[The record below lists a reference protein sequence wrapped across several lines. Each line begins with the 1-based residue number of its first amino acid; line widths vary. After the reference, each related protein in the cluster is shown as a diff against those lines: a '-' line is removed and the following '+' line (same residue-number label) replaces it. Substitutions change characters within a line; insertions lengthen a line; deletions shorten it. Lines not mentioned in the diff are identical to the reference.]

1 MRKPSVGIYALQGL
15 LFLGFLSGCAEMEK
29 MLKGKPKL
37 QPSTTKVYV
46 ANESS
51 NSVSVVDGTN
61 FKALGEIDTLNHAT
75 HDLSLTRNGQQLWA
89 TNLAS
94 GRISVIDTTAM
105 ETIASIYTGN
115 RAHVVTLTNDNRHAW
130 VANIGNDTISI
141 IDTGIY
147 RILGTIPVSKGPMG
161 IAFSKDG
168 RLAYVSTQDKHVN
181 VIDTTAHRVIKRIPV
196 GANPHF
202 LVLGPNGRIWGTNT
216 GSQDIYTIDPQ
227 TNEIAHTI
235 EVGPAPQQIAF
246 AFKGTAGPNAYVTVA
261 GLNKVVIVS
270 ANTPTPQIRG
280 QIDVGEGPNGIW
292 ANSVGTRLYVGH
304 TRSNDLRIIDTG
316 TNQILATVPV
326 GRKPIRVVA
335 SK

>member
-1 MRKPSVGIYALQGL
+1 MALPSN
-15 LFLGFLSGCAEMEK
+15 
-29 MLKGKPKL
+29 
-37 QPSTTKVYV
+37 PS
-46 ANESS
+46 
-51 NSVSVVDGTN
+51 
-61 FKALGEIDTLNHAT
+61 GEIDTKNHAT
-75 HDLSLTRNGQQLWA
+75 HDLSLSRNGKQLWA

-147 RILGTIPVSKGPMG
+147 RILGTIPVGKGPMG

-168 RLAYVSTQDKHVN
+168 RLAYVSTKDKHVN

-246 AFKGTAGPNAYVTVA
+246 AFKGTAGPNAYITVA

-270 ANTPTPQIRG
+270 ANTPAPQIRG

-292 ANSVGTRLYVGH
+292 ANSVGTGLYVGH

>member
-1 MRKPSVGIYALQGL
+1 MKTSHMGFITLGGILTAGL
-15 LFLGFLSGCAEMEK
+15 LAGCAQLMPPK
-29 MLKGKPKL
+29 KL
-37 QPSTTKVYV
+37 QEPITKVYV

-51 NSVSVVDGTN
+51 NSVSVIDGTE
-61 FKALGEIDTLNHAT
+61 FKPLGEIDTLNHAT
-75 HDLSLTRNGQQLWA
+75 HDLSLTRNGKQLWA

-94 GRISVIDTTAM
+94 GRISVIDTDAM
-105 ETIASIYTGN
+105 ETVASIFTGN
-115 RAHVVTLTNDNRHAW
+115 RAHVVTLTNDNRQAW

-141 IDTGIY
+141 IDTKIY
-147 RILGTIPVSKGPMG
+147 RILGTIPVGKGPMG

-168 RLAYVSTQDKHVN
+168 RLAYVSTKDKHVN
-181 VIDTTAHRVIKRIPV
+181 VVDTTAHQVIKRIPV
-196 GANPHF
+196 GPNPHF
-202 LVLGPNGRIWGTNT
+202 LVLGPDGRIWGTNT
-216 GSQDIYTIDPQ
+216 GSQEIYTINPE
-227 TNEIAHTI
+227 TNDIENIV

-261 GLNKVVIVS
+261 GLNKVIVVS
-270 ANTPTPQIRG
+270 ANTDTPQIRG

-304 TRSNDLRIIDTG
+304 TRSNDLKILDTG
-316 TNQILATVPV
+316 TNQTLATIPV

>member
-1 MRKPSVGIYALQGL
+1 MKHKSMRFSSIA
-15 LFLGFLSGCAEMEK
+15 GFLSVGLLAGCAN
-29 MLKGKPKL
+29 LGQPAQL
-37 QPSTTKVYV
+37 QVKHTKVYV

-51 NSVSVVDGTN
+51 NSVSVIDGTT
-61 FKALGEIDTLNHAT
+61 FQPLGEIDTLNHAT
-75 HDLSLTRNGQQLWA
+75 HDLSLARNGKQLWA

-94 GRISVIDTTAM
+94 GRISVIDTDSM

-115 RAHVVTLTNDNRHAW
+115 RAHVVTLTNDNRQAW

-141 IDTGIY
+141 IDTKIY

-168 RLAYVSTQDKHVN
+168 RLAYVSSQDKMVN
-181 VIDTTAHRVIKRIPV
+181 VIDTAAHQVIKRIPV

-216 GSQDIYTIDPQ
+216 GSQDLYIIDTNSNEVVQ
-227 TNEIAHTI
+227 TL

-261 GLNKVVIVS
+261 GLNKVIIVS
-270 ANTPTPQIRG
+270 ANTDAPTIRG

-304 TRSNDLRIIDTG
+304 TRSNDLRILDTG
-316 TNQILATVPV
+316 TNQVLATVPV

>member
-1 MRKPSVGIYALQGL
+1 MIHKTMGFSPLWGFLTIGL
-15 LFLGFLSGCAEMEK
+15 LASCSSFSPPAQ
-29 MLKGKPKL
+29 L
-37 QPSTTKVYV
+37 QVEQTKVYV

-51 NSVSVVDGTN
+51 NSVSVIDGNT
-61 FKALGEIDTLNHAT
+61 FQPLGEIDTLNHAT
-75 HDLSLTRNGQQLWA
+75 HDLSLSRDGKRLWA

-94 GRISVIDTTAM
+94 GRISVIDTDAM

-141 IDTGIY
+141 IDTTIY

-168 RLAYVSTQDKHVN
+168 RLAYVSSQDKMVN
-181 VIDTTAHRVIKRIPV
+181 VIDVTAHQVIKRIPV

-202 LVLGPNGRIWGTNT
+202 LILAPDGRIWGTNT
-216 GSQDIYTIDPQ
+216 GGQDLYIIDTK
-227 TNEIAHTI
+227 TNEVVQTL

-270 ANTPTPQIRG
+270 ANTDTPAISG

-304 TRSNDLRIIDTG
+304 TGSNDVRILDTG
-316 TNQILATVPV
+316 TNKVLATVPV

>member
-1 MRKPSVGIYALQGL
+1 MDFSTLGGILTIGL
-15 LFLGFLSGCAEMEK
+15 LTGCA
-29 MLKGKPKL
+29 LLNPPTQL
-37 QPSTTKVYV
+37 QVEQTKIYV

-51 NSVSVVDGTN
+51 NSVSVIDGNT
-61 FKALGEIDTLNHAT
+61 FQPLGEIDTLNHAT
-75 HDLSLTRNGQQLWA
+75 HDLSLARNGKQLWA

-94 GRISVIDTTAM
+94 GRISVIDTDAM

-115 RAHVVTLTNDNRHAW
+115 RAHVVTLTNDNRQAW

-141 IDTGIY
+141 IDTKIY

-168 RLAYVSTQDKHVN
+168 RLAYVSSQDKMVN
-181 VIDTTAHRVIKRIPV
+181 VIDTAAHQVIKRIPV

-216 GSQDIYTIDPQ
+216 GSQELYIIDTNSNEVVQ
-227 TNEIAHTI
+227 TL

-261 GLNKVVIVS
+261 GLNKVIIVS
-270 ANTPTPQIRG
+270 ANTDVPAIRG

-292 ANSVGTRLYVGH
+292 ANTVGTRLYVGH
-304 TRSNDLRIIDTG
+304 TRSNDVRILDTG
-316 TNQILATVPV
+316 TNQVLATVPV

>member
-1 MRKPSVGIYALQGL
+1 MNHKTMRFRTLGGILTIGL
-15 LFLGFLSGCAEMEK
+15 ITGCAQLMPPKQLEVEK
-29 MLKGKPKL
+29 V
-37 QPSTTKVYV
+37 KVYV

-51 NSVSVVDGTN
+51 NSVSVIDGNT
-61 FKALGEIDTLNHAT
+61 FQPLGEIDTLNHAT
-75 HDLSLTRNGQQLWA
+75 HDLSLARNGKQLWA

-94 GRISVIDTTAM
+94 GRISVIDTDAM
-105 ETIASIYTGN
+105 ETVASIYTGN

-141 IDTGIY
+141 IDTKIF
-147 RILGTIPVSKGPMG
+147 RILGTIPVTKGPMG

-168 RLAYVSTQDKHVN
+168 RFAYVSSKDKMVN
-181 VIDTTAHRVIKRIPV
+181 VIDTAAHQVIKRIPV

-216 GSQDIYTIDPQ
+216 GSQELYIIDTN
-227 TNEIAHTI
+227 TNEIVHTV

-261 GLNKVVIVS
+261 GLNKVIMVNAS
-270 ANTPTPQIRG
+270 SGQPTIRG

-304 TRSNDLRIIDTG
+304 TRSNDVRIIDTG

>member
-1 MRKPSVGIYALQGL
+1 MNKPTMRFTTVGGILTVGL
-15 LFLGFLSGCAEMEK
+15 LVGCAQFM
-29 MLKGKPKL
+29 PPQKL
-37 QPSTTKVYV
+37 EGPTTKVYV

-51 NSVSVVDGTN
+51 NSVSVIDGTT
-61 FKALGEIDTLNHAT
+61 FKSLGEIDTLNHAT
-75 HDLSLTRNGQQLWA
+75 HDLSLARSGKQLWA

-94 GRISVIDTTAM
+94 GRISVIDTDAM

-181 VIDTTAHRVIKRIPV
+181 VVDTAAHQVIKRIPV

-202 LVLGPNGRIWGTNT
+202 LVLGPDGRIWGTNT
-216 GSQDIYTIDPQ
+216 GGQDIYTINPA
-227 TNEIAHTI
+227 TNEIDHTV
-235 EVGPAPQQIAF
+235 EVGRH
-246 AFKGTAGPNAYVTVA
+246 
-261 GLNKVVIVS
+261 LNKL
-270 ANTPTPQIRG
+270 
-280 QIDVGEGPNGIW
+280 
-292 ANSVGTRLYVGH
+292 RL
-304 TRSNDLRIIDTG
+304 RLK
-316 TNQILATVPV
+316 VPPV
-326 GRKPIRVVA
+326 QTLMSQLPD
-335 SK
+335 

>member
-1 MRKPSVGIYALQGL
+1 MNHKTMGFTILGGILTIGL
-15 LFLGFLSGCAEMEK
+15 ITGCAQLMPPKQLQVEK
-29 MLKGKPKL
+29 V
-37 QPSTTKVYV
+37 KVYV

-51 NSVSVVDGTN
+51 NSVSVIDGNT
-61 FKALGEIDTLNHAT
+61 FKSLGEIDTLNHAT
-75 HDLSLTRNGQQLWA
+75 HDLSLARNGKQLWA

-94 GRISVIDTTAM
+94 GRISVIDTVAM

-115 RAHVVTLTNDNRHAW
+115 RAHVVTLTNDNRQAW

-141 IDTGIY
+141 IDTNIY

-168 RLAYVSTQDKHVN
+168 RLAYVSSQDKMVN
-181 VIDTTAHRVIKRIPV
+181 VIDTAAHQVIKRIPV

-216 GSQDIYTIDPQ
+216 GSQDLYIIDTN
-227 TNEIAHTI
+227 TNEVVQTL

-261 GLNKVVIVS
+261 GLNKVIMVS
-270 ANTPTPQIRG
+270 ANTDMPAIRG

-304 TRSNDLRIIDTG
+304 TRSNDVRIIDTG

>member
-1 MRKPSVGIYALQGL
+1 MNHKTMRFRTLGGILTIGL
-15 LFLGFLSGCAEMEK
+15 LTGCAQLMPPKQLEVEK
-29 MLKGKPKL
+29 V
-37 QPSTTKVYV
+37 KVYV

-51 NSVSVVDGTN
+51 NSVSVIDGNT
-61 FKALGEIDTLNHAT
+61 FQPLGEIDTLNHAT
-75 HDLSLTRNGQQLWA
+75 HDLSLARNGKQLWA

-94 GRISVIDTTAM
+94 GRISVIDTDAM
-105 ETIASIYTGN
+105 ETVASIYTGN

-141 IDTGIY
+141 IDTKIY
-147 RILGTIPVSKGPMG
+147 RILGTIPVTKGPMG

-168 RLAYVSTQDKHVN
+168 RFAYVSSKDKMVN
-181 VIDTTAHRVIKRIPV
+181 VIDTAAHQVIKRIPV

-216 GSQDIYTIDPQ
+216 GSQELYIID
-227 TNEIAHTI
+227 TNSNEIVHTV

-261 GLNKVVIVS
+261 GLNKVIMVNAS
-270 ANTPTPQIRG
+270 SDMPTVRG

-304 TRSNDLRIIDTG
+304 TRSNDVRIIDTG